1 MENQTNGGVRLNKFI
16 ADSGYCSRR
25 EADRLIQEGRVKI
38 DGRVGALG
46 DRVLPGMQVVCDG
59 KRLNGDGK
67 KVYIA
72 LNKPRGIVCT
82 ADPREPMNVV
92 DYVGYPI
99 RIFPVGRLDKD
110 SEGLLLLTSDGEIVN
125 RLLRA
130 AGGHEKEYEVEVD
143 RPLTREFMEKM
154 MRGVPILDTVTLPC
168 RLRRT
173 GERSF
178 NLILVQGL
186 NRQIRRMCEA
196 LGYNV
201 RRLRRVRINS
211 LRIGNLAPGQWRE
224 LTGGEVDA
232 LLRSIAHTSGL
243 PAGYGTEETGE

>member
-1 MENQTNGGVRLNKFI
+1 MQSNEAQGKRLNKFI

-25 EADRLIQEGRVKI
+25 EADRLIQEGRVTI

-46 DRVLPGMQVVCDG
+46 DKVLPGMQVVCDG
-59 KRLNGDGK
+59 HELSGRGER
-67 KVYIA
+67 VYII

-143 RPLTREFMEKM
+143 KPLTREFMEKM
-154 MRGVPILDTVTLPC
+154 MSGVEILDTTTLPC
-168 RLRRT
+168 KLRRT
-173 GERSF
+173 GARSF
-178 NLILVQGL
+178 NLVLVLGL

-196 LGYNV
+196 LGCNV
-201 RRLRRVRINS
+201 RSLRRIRIMN
-211 LRIGNLAPGQWRE
+211 LRIGALKPGQWRMVAPDE
-224 LTGGEVDA
+224 LSV
-232 LLRSIAHTSGL
+232 LLRSLDEKEVSHRA
-243 PAGYGTEETGE
+243 